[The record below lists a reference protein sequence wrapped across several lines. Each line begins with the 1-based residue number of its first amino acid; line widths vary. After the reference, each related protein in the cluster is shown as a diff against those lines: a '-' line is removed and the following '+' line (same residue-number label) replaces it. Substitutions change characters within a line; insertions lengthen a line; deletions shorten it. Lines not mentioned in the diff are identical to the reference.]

1 MKFRTQKIAAL
12 MTVAVLGISTLG
24 SISVMAEENTETT
37 DGGEAMAVDG
47 EAMAVDGEAI
57 SSDLISGT
65 FKPSEVTCQAQD
77 SYEYPFLGLTLSLSK

>member
-24 SISVMAEENTETT
+24 SMPVMAEENTETA
-37 DGGEAMAVDG
+37 DDGEAMAVDG
-47 EAMAVDGEAI
+47 EAMAVDGDAMAVDGEAI

-77 SYEYPFLGLTLSLSK
+77 SY